1 MNGVQQNQM
10 TSALEQRRARVRELI
25 AQGRVMNDS
34 RLRRRNKK
42 EAERQNKLEQMADNI
57 LVGITGVPTSNR
69 TVMGST
75 APVVKKQAPEANVF
89 LNSKVKQDKLAV
101 AAAKIIQELQNA

>member
-1 MNGVQQNQM
+1 M
-10 TSALEQRRARVRELI
+10 TSALEQRRARVKELI

-34 RLRRRNKK
+34 IRRRNKK
-42 EAERQNKLEQMADNI
+42 EAERKNKLEQMADNI

-75 APVVKKQAPEANVF
+75 SPVAKEQAPEANVF
-89 LNSKVKQDKLAV
+89 LNNKVKQDKLAV